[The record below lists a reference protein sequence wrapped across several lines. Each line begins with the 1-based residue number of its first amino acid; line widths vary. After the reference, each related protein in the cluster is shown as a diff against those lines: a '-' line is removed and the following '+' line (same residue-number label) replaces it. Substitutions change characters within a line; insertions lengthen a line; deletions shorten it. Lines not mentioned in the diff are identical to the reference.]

1 MDQGFKWNPAF
12 TLRVGIGEHK
22 DLVGENLQFAIIGG
36 ALETKKGFTPQ
47 LKSTSISGADAATL
61 TEEQLLLNV
70 KAEHVTVKDD
80 LSPESNKKLEWYGT
94 VIINRDVRSI
104 LDGKFEGETQ
114 FGNPIAAFKFDAD
127 DKHNVHRIFVG
138 HGRFVKK
145 SENLCIEYDV
155 WEACAK
161 VSEETENGGKEESQR
176 LMD

>member
-80 LSPESNKKLEWYGT
+80 LSPESNKK
-94 VIINRDVRSI
+94 VR
-104 LDGKFEGETQ
+104 
-114 FGNPIAAFKFDAD
+114 
-127 DKHNVHRIFVG
+127 
-138 HGRFVKK
+138 
-145 SENLCIEYDV
+145 
-155 WEACAK
+155 
-161 VSEETENGGKEESQR
+161 
-176 LMD
+176 